1 VRIGHRPEAG
11 EGASAVD
18 LVEVVT
24 LQTLNPRTLVNS
36 SPLNPAPN
44 PYKPQTSWEGIQTR
58 GPGEGFHCR
67 HLGQS
72 GFARIAARHL
82 RRQRE
87 DLGLRFG
94 VLVLVLEL
102 GFGVYISELGFRW
115 FVFWES
121 WAHVW
126 ESHCEGVCFWRSGLG
141 MSIGVWGE
149 GFRILGLEFGLE
161 FFVVGFR
168 VQG

>member
-1 VRIGHRPEAG
+1 MGLPLSTSRSKWAWRD
-11 EGASAVD
+11 SAP
-18 LVEVVT
+18 T
-24 LQTLNPRTLVNS
+24 FS
-36 SPLNPAPN
+36 SP
-44 PYKPQTSWEGIQTR
+44 TG
-58 GPGEGFHCR
+58 GF
-67 HLGQS
+67 GS
-72 GFARIAARHL
+72 KVS
-82 RRQRE
+82 
-87 DLGLRFG
+87 

-126 ESHCEGVCFWRSGLG
+126 ESHCEGVCFWRSALG